1 MPENMTE
8 LYNSLSFLSQ
18 QEVYDFMLFLLQKQ
32 EKGTLLE
39 QRFVKR
45 EKRKAALAEFAGS
58 MKELWEG
65 VDALEYQQGGGG
77 AFPVQ
82 DYDKGLPLEAPAGN
96 PPSLCYEGPLF
107 L

>member
-8 LYNSLSFLSQ
+8 LYNSLSFSSQ

-58 MKELWEG
+58 MKELWEVSARMLTHIRG
-65 VDALEYQQGGGG
+65 KERRG
-77 AFPVQ
+77 
-82 DYDKGLPLEAPAGN
+82 
-96 PPSLCYEGPLF
+96 
-107 L
+107 

>member
-8 LYNSLSFLSQ
+8 LYNSLSFSSQ

-58 MKELWEG
+58 MTELWEG
-65 VDALEYQQGGGG
+65 VDALEYQQGLREER
-77 AFPVQ
+77 PV
-82 DYDKGLPLEAPAGN
+82 G
-96 PPSLCYEGPLF
+96 
-107 L
+107 